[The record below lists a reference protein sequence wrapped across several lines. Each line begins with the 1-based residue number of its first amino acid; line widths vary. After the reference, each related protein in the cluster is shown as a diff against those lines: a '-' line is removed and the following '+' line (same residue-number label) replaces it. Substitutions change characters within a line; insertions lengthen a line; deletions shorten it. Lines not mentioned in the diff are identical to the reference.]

1 MKCRRLTA
9 TCVMFAALT
18 VALAACTGTKSGDG
32 SSGQQAAGS
41 QESTASTAENGDD
54 SAEGT
59 PSGPERTSVTI
70 AIPQDID
77 SLDPHEARAAGTRE
91 VLFNIYEGLVKPDEN
106 GDLKPALA
114 TEWVISDDATTYTF
128 TIREGVLFH
137 DGSVVTAEDVKYSL
151 ERCMD
156 ETTESYQKS
165 LSAVESIEVTDPSH
179 LVITLEKGDSEFL
192 TQLTT
197 SVIPAANTDTKFNPI
212 GTGPYRFVSHA
223 PQENVVL
230 AKFEEYWDAEGAAHI
245 DDVILKIESDN
256 SAITLGMQAGS
267 IDMFCR
273 LTTEM
278 YDQLSSS
285 PEIAIDE
292 GTMNLVVAM
301 YLNNKVKP
309 FDDVKV
315 RQAMNFACDVNQ
327 IMDIV
332 FDGKGAPI
340 GSSMFPAF
348 TKYFDESLN
357 ETYATDIEKAKE
369 LLKEAGYENGFTFT
383 ATVPSNYQQY
393 IDMAT
398 ILKEQYAE
406 IGVTMEIQPIEWSS
420 WLSDVYGNRE
430 YEATIV
436 GVDAST
442 LAASA
447 LLARFTSEAH
457 NNFVNF
463 KSAEYDAAYAEAQ
476 SAIDD
481 HEKTASYRKCVEILN
496 MEAANVYIM
505 DMPSFVALNKKF
517 TGYTFYPLYV
527 QNFAKLR
534 PAE

>member
-1 MKCRRLTA
+1 MKGRKFLA
-9 TCVMFAALT
+9 TCVMFATMA
-18 VALAACTGTKSGDG
+18 VALGACSGTKSGDE
-32 SSGQQAAGS
+32 SSGQQTTES
-41 QESTASTAENGDD
+41 QDGTASTAVSGGD
-54 SAEGT
+54 SADSAT
-59 PSGPERTSVTI
+59 AGPERTSITI

-77 SLDPHEARAAGTRE
+77 SLDPHEAKAAGTRE

-114 TEWVISDDATTYTF
+114 TEWFISDDATVYTF
-128 TIREGVLFH
+128 TLRDGVKFH
-137 DGSVVTAEDVKYSL
+137 DGSVVTAEDIKYSL

-156 ETTESYQKS
+156 EKTESYQKS
-165 LSAVESIEVTDPSH
+165 LSAIKSIEITDPSH
-179 LVITLEKGDSEFL
+179 LVITLSQADSEFL

-197 SVIPAANTDTKFNPI
+197 SVIPAANTDTKGNPV
-212 GTGPYRFVSHA
+212 GTGPYVFVSRA
-223 PQENVVL
+223 PQENVIL
-230 AKFEEYWDAEGAAHI
+230 SKFEEYWDPEGAAHI
-245 DDVILKIESDN
+245 DDVTLKIESDN

-278 YDQLSSS
+278 YDQLSESS
-285 PEIAIDE
+285 DIAIDE

-315 RQAMNFACDVNQ
+315 RQAMNYACDVKQ

-332 FDGKGAPI
+332 FDGKGEQI

-348 TKYFDESLN
+348 TKYYDESLN
-357 ETYATDIEKAKE
+357 QTYATDTEKAKE

-398 ILKEQYAE
+398 ILKEQYAAV
-406 IGVTMEIQPIEWSS
+406 GVTMEIQPIEWNS

-430 YEATIV
+430 FEATIV

-447 LLARFTSEAH
+447 LLSRFESSAH
-457 NNFVNF
+457 NNFINF
-463 KSAEYDAAYAEAQ
+463 NSAEYDAAYAEAQ

-481 HEKTASYRKCVEILN
+481 HEKTASYKKCVEVLN
-496 MEAANVYIM
+496 AEAANVYIM
-505 DMPSFVALNKKF
+505 DMPSFVALNKKY

-527 QNFAKLR
+527 QNFAKLQS
-534 PAE
+534 AN